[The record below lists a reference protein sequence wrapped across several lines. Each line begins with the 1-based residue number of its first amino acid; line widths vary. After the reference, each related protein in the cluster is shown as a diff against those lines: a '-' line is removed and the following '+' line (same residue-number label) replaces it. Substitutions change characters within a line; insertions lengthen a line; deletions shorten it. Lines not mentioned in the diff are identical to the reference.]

1 MIEPRDARE
10 AALLDLAHELGA
22 TVHYSDLPG
31 TLRGVW
37 DPNGPRI
44 LLRRR
49 LASAQRVSTLAH
61 EIVHA
66 RRGDRGCQTASTE
79 QHVDE
84 LAARMLITEAAYRR
98 AEILYGPATWA
109 IAVELDVT
117 PALVEAWKRAREREW
132 HRTRCPGAPG
142 RGTGSSGPVPRD
154 GASAS

>member
-79 QHVDE
+79 QHVE
-84 LAARMLITEAAYRR
+84 
-98 AEILYGPATWA
+98 
-109 IAVELDVT
+109 DVLNIIRNSNLK
-117 PALVEAWKRAREREW
+117 PERL
-132 HRTRCPGAPG
+132 
-142 RGTGSSGPVPRD
+142 
-154 GASAS
+154 

>member
-10 AALLDLAHELGA
+10 ATLLDLAHELGA

-37 DPNGPRI
+37 DPDGPRI

-49 LASAQRVSTLAH
+49 LTGAQRASTLAH
-61 EIVHA
+61 EIIHA
-66 RRGDRGCQTASTE
+66 RRGDRGCQAASTE
-79 QHVDE
+79 QYVDE
-84 LAARMLITEAAYRR
+84 LAARILITETAYRR

-117 PALVEAWKRAREREW
+117 PALVEAWKRARERGW
-132 HRTRCPGAPG
+132 HRAR
-142 RGTGSSGPVPRD
+142 
-154 GASAS
+154 

>member
-49 LASAQRVSTLAH
+49 R
-61 EIVHA
+61 IIPA
-66 RRGDRGCQTASTE
+66 RAGFTTERKHRHHDYRDHPRSRGVYG
-79 QHVDE
+79 
-84 LAARMLITEAAYRR
+84 RR
-98 AEILYGPATWA
+98 
-109 IAVELDVT
+109 
-117 PALVEAWKRAREREW
+117 
-132 HRTRCPGAPG
+132 
-142 RGTGSSGPVPRD
+142 S
-154 GASAS
+154 